1 VGAPV
6 TAIGDGAFQSCD
18 ALASVS
24 LPAARTIGEGA
35 FLGCTTLATVSL
47 PAATTIGEGAF
58 LGCTTLATVSLP
70 AATSIGVHAFS
81 YTGPGP
87 LAVPLGTAVPTL
99 GTGMSLN
106 GGETKSVTV
115 KVPSDATA
123 WDSIVTGSLY
133 NETSSYTDNW
143 GNGFRG
149 GGWDETGHMIDD
161 SKVNSNITLTVERD
175 TP

>member
-6 TAIGDGAFQSCD
+6 TAIG
-18 ALASVS
+18 
-24 LPAARTIGEGA
+24 EYA
-35 FLGCTTLATVSL
+35 FLGCDALETVSL
-47 PAATTIGEGAF
+47 PAATAIGDSAF
-58 LGCTTLATVSLP
+58 LLCYTLTSVSLP
-70 AATSIGVHAFS
+70 AATSIGGGAFN
-81 YTGPGP
+81 YTGTGP
-87 LAVPLGTAVPTL
+87 LAVTLGAAVPTL

-123 WDSIVTGSLY
+123 WDGIVSGSPY
-133 NETSSYTDNW
+133 EGGDTTANW

-161 SKVNSNITLTVERD
+161 SKVNGNITLTVERD